1 MISGIYSRYSL
12 NCSIVCATKPIINL
26 HIAGLCTIMKN
37 TLNIARRGNHSWGRQ
52 ICYQTVS
59 SLIIIAGK
67 CWRKKSFF
75 RMKVL
80 WTFLWSK
87 FLEIKHENY
96 SVGRYLAKELGVPYF
111 ECSVLTF
118 FGVEEIFINA
128 ARAAL
133 CTRSNKI
140 LKIIIS
146 IIEW

>member
-1 MISGIYSRYSL
+1 MLEKEIIFPHEGIV
-12 NCSIVCATKPIINL
+12 N
-26 HIAGLCTIMKN
+26 
-37 TLNIARRGNHSWGRQ
+37 
-52 ICYQTVS
+52 
-59 SLIIIAGK
+59 
-67 CWRKKSFF
+67 
-75 RMKVL
+75 
-80 WTFLWSK
+80 FLWSK

-140 LKIIIS
+140 LKIIDS
-146 IIEW
+146 IIG